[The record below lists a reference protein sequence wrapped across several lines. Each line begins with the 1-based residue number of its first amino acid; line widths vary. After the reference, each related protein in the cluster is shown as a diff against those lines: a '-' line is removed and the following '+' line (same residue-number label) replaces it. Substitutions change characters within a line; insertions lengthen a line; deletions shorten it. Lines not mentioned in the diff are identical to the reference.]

1 MPITTAITIEA
12 PPSVVR
18 AVILN
23 FPSYPEWNPFITRF
37 ESPIPS
43 PPPGTQVKVLAANIP
58 FGPVIMDNTPER
70 FSWRG
75 KVLAQWVL
83 NAHHYLEFG
92 PFGDMGENGETQSCK
107 LVHGEEFSGIFAFLM
122 QISLSGMM
130 ERWFNNMNSACKK
143 RAESLAKTGGV
154 T

>member
-1 MPITTAITIEA
+1 MPITTTITIEA

-23 FPSYPEWNPFITRF
+23 FPSYREWNPFITRF

-58 FGPVIMDNTPER
+58 FGPVIMENTPER

-75 KVLAQWVL
+75 KVFAKWFL
-83 NAHHYLEFG
+83 NADHYLEFG
-92 PFGDMGENGETQSCK
+92 PFGDMGANDETQSCK
-107 LVHGEEFSGIFAFLM
+107 LVHGEEFTGILAFLV
-122 QISLSGMM
+122 QISFSRMM
-130 ERWFNNMNSACKK
+130 GRWFNNMNKACKE
-143 RAESLAKTGGV
+143 RAETLATTGGV